1 MTDHRRELKTDERP
15 MITNIKIFRFKSIK
29 DLSLNL
35 GRVNIFV
42 GGNGAG
48 KSNILEAIGLAS
60 AALHRG
66 LGDSDLTKKGVRLT
80 PVELMK
86 ASFKSDRVAASFEI
100 AVEFSGGVEYR
111 CNLLSK
117 ENDPLLR
124 FHSESCSFEGVK
136 QFGRSGNGSTV
147 HGNSIKTRLEK
158 DRGMWDQIK
167 VAYSFPENLTKQCD
181 EFGRYAIYTPQTDI
195 LRGARS
201 GVIDAAPFGLHGE
214 GLPSALASVVARMH
228 KEKNKFFKDLIYNA
242 LSLCFLPGW
251 TNSVKV
257 GKIDTKLISR
267 GMQDKNS
274 DMVYFIDKFMNT
286 KRNTLS
292 VYDSSEGTLFLLFIA
307 LLLSHEDSPRYFALD
322 NVDSALNPSMTRRLI
337 EKIIEFTE
345 IVSSKNLPFGPK
357 QIFLTSHNPTSLDAF
372 DLFNPDQRIFIVNRD
387 KEGATCV
394 TRLEP
399 PSGMTRDEWR
409 VQAQGKNLSQLWL
422 EDKIEG
428 INGIGDI

>member
-1 MTDHRRELKTDERP
+1 
-15 MITNIKIFRFKSIK
+15 MIKNIKIFRFKSIK
-29 DLSLNL
+29 DLSLSL

-66 LGDSDLTKKGVRLT
+66 LGDSDLIKKGIRLT

-86 ASFKSDRVAASFEI
+86 ASFKSDKVAASFEI
-100 AVEFSGGVEYR
+100 DVEFSGGVEYR

-124 FHSESCSFEGVK
+124 FHSESCSFEGIK

-147 HGNSIKTRLEK
+147 QGTSIKTLLEK
-158 DRGMWDQIK
+158 NRGMWDQIK
-167 VAYSFPENLTKQCD
+167 VAYSFPSSLTKQCD

-195 LRGARS
+195 LRGARA
-201 GVIDAAPFGLHGE
+201 GVIDTAPFGLHGE
-214 GLPSALASVVARMH
+214 GLPSALAKVMTRLRD
-228 KEKNKFFKDLIYNA
+228 EKNKSFKELIHSA

-257 GKIDTKLISR
+257 GKIDAKLISR

-307 LLLSHEDSPRYFALD
+307 LLLAHDDSPRYFALD
-322 NVDSALNPSMTRRLI
+322 NVDSALNPLMTRLLI
-337 EKIIEFTE
+337 EKMIEFVE
-345 IVSSKNLPFGPK
+345 KVCSGDLPFGPK

-372 DLFNPDQRIFIVNRD
+372 DLFNSDQRIFIVNRD
-387 KEGATCV
+387 KEGSTCV
-394 TRLEP
+394 TRLEAP
-399 PSGMTRDEWR
+399 PGMTRDEWCI
-409 VQAQGKNLSQLWL
+409 QAQGKNLSQLWL
-422 EDKIEG
+422 EGKIEG
-428 INGIGDI
+428 INGIEAI

>member
-1 MTDHRRELKTDERP
+1 
-15 MITNIKIFRFKSIK
+15 MIKNIEIFRFKSIK
-29 DLSLNL
+29 NLSLNL

-42 GGNGAG
+42 GSNGAG

-66 LGDSDLTKKGVRLT
+66 LGDSDLTKKGIRLT

-86 ASFKSDRVAASFEI
+86 ASFKSDKVAASFEI
-100 AVEFSGGVEYR
+100 SVEFSGGVEYR

-147 HGNSIKTRLEK
+147 HAGSIKTLLEK

-167 VAYSFPENLTKQCD
+167 VAYDFPASLTKQCD

-201 GVIDAAPFGLHGE
+201 GVVDTAPFGLHGE
-214 GLPSALASVVARMH
+214 GLPSALAKVMAWMH
-228 KEKNKFFKDLIYNA
+228 EEKNKSFKALIHSA

-251 TNSVKV
+251 TNSVRV
-257 GKIDTKLISR
+257 GKIDAKLISR

-274 DMVYFIDKFMNT
+274 DMVYFIDRFMNT

-307 LLLSHEDSPRYFALD
+307 LLLAHEDSPRYFALD
-322 NVDSALNPSMTRRLI
+322 NVDSALNPLMTRLLI
-337 EKIIEFTE
+337 EKIIEFVNT
-345 IVSSKNLPFGPK
+345 VNNDDLSFGPK
-357 QIFLTSHNPTSLDAF
+357 QVFLTSHNPTSLDAF
-372 DLFNPDQRIFIVNRD
+372 DIFNPDQRIFIVNRD
-387 KEGATCV
+387 KEGSTCV
-394 TRLEP
+394 TRLEA
-399 PSGMTRDEWR
+399 PSGMTKDEWR

-428 INGIGDI
+428 INGIGAI

>member
-1 MTDHRRELKTDERP
+1 
-15 MITNIKIFRFKSIK
+15 MIKNIKIVRFKSIK
-29 DLSLNL
+29 NLSLNL

-66 LGDSDLTKKGVRLT
+66 LGDSDLIKKGIRLT

-86 ASFKSDRVAASFEI
+86 ASFKSDKVAASFEI

-111 CNLLSK
+111 CNLFSK

-124 FHSESCSFEGVK
+124 FHSESCNCEGVK

-147 HGNSIKTRLEK
+147 QGNSIKTPLEK

-167 VAYSFPENLTKQCD
+167 VAYSFPASLTKQCD

-201 GVIDAAPFGLHGE
+201 GVIDTAPFGLHGE
-214 GLPSALASVVARMH
+214 GLPSALARVMTRLRD
-228 KEKNKFFKDLIYNA
+228 EKNKSFKDLIHSA

-251 TNSVKV
+251 TNAVKV
-257 GKIDTKLISR
+257 GKIDAKLISR

-307 LLLSHEDSPRYFALD
+307 LLLAHEDSPRYFALD
-322 NVDSALNPSMTRRLI
+322 NVDSALNPLMTRLLI
-337 EKIIEFTE
+337 EKIIEFVET
-345 IVSSKNLPFGPK
+345 VCSGNLPFGPK

-372 DLFNPDQRIFIVNRD
+372 DLFSPDQRIFIVNRD
-387 KEGATCV
+387 KEGSTCV
-394 TRLEP
+394 NQLEAP
-399 PSGMTRDEWR
+399 AGMTRDEWR

-428 INGIGDI
+428 INGIGAI

>member
-1 MTDHRRELKTDERP
+1 MIENLK
-15 MITNIKIFRFKSIK
+15 ISRFKSIK

-60 AALHRG
+60 AALNRG
-66 LGDSDLTKKGVRLT
+66 IGDSDLTRKGVRLT

-100 AVEFSGGVEYR
+100 DVQFSDGVEYR

-124 FHSESCSFEGVK
+124 FHSESCSVEGIK

-147 HGNSIKTRLEK
+147 HGNSIKIPLEK

-167 VAYSFPENLTKQCD
+167 VAYSFPSVLTKQFD

-195 LRGARS
+195 LRGSRS
-201 GVIDAAPFGLHGE
+201 GLIDSAPFGLHGE
-214 GLPSALASVVARMH
+214 GLPSALARVVARAH
-228 KEKNKFFKDLIYNA
+228 HEKDKSFRDLIRNA
-242 LSLCFLPGW
+242 LDLCFLPGW
-251 TNSVKV
+251 TNAVKV
-257 GKIDTKLISR
+257 GKIDAKLISR
-267 GMQDKNS
+267 GMQEKNS

-307 LLLSHEDSPRYFALD
+307 LLLVHEESPRYFALD
-322 NVDSALNPSMTRRLI
+322 NVDSALNPLMTRVLI
-337 EKIIEFTE
+337 ERIIEVTE
-345 IVSSKNLPFGPK
+345 TVRGNSFPFGPK

-387 KEGATCV
+387 REGSTCA
-394 TRLEP
+394 TRLEA

-422 EDKIEG
+422 EGKIEG
-428 INGIGDI
+428 INGIEAI

>member
-1 MTDHRRELKTDERP
+1 
-15 MITNIKIFRFKSIK
+15 MIKKIEIFRFKSIK
-29 DLSLNL
+29 DLSLDF

-48 KSNILEAIGLAS
+48 KSNILEAIGLIS
-60 AALHRG
+60 AALNRG
-66 LGDSDLTKKGVRLT
+66 LGDSDLIKKGIRLT

-86 ASFKSDRVAASFEI
+86 ASFKSDKVAASFEI
-100 AVEFSGGVEYR
+100 AAQFSEGVEYR
-111 CNLLSK
+111 CNLLLK

-147 HGNSIKTRLEK
+147 QGNSIKTLLEK

-167 VAYSFPENLTKQCD
+167 VAYSFPASLTKQCD

-195 LRGARS
+195 LRGSRS
-201 GVIDAAPFGLHGE
+201 GLIDTAPFGLHGE
-214 GLPSALASVVARMH
+214 GLPSALAKVVARMH
-228 KEKNKFFKDLIYNA
+228 NEKNKSFKELIHRA
-242 LSLCFLPGW
+242 LSLSFLPGW

-257 GKIDTKLISR
+257 GKIDAKLISR
-267 GMQDKNS
+267 GIQDKNS
-274 DMVYFIDKFMNT
+274 DMVYFIDRFMNT

-307 LLLSHEDSPRYFALD
+307 LLLAHEDSPKYFALD
-322 NVDSALNPSMTRRLI
+322 NVDSALNPLMTRLLI
-337 EKIIEFTE
+337 ERIIEFVE
-345 IVSSKNLPFGPK
+345 KVCSDNVPFGPK

-387 KEGATCV
+387 KEGSTCV
-394 TRLEP
+394 TRLEA

-422 EDKIEG
+422 EGKIEG
-428 INGIGDI
+428 INGIGAI